1 MSSEIGMFTV
11 DQLEEVIERVGGYER
26 AKRLINHE
34 LKVVDIVPP
43 WKEENDI
50 IYLPPV
56 TSIGT
61 TGPEWIEILK
71 DKNRW
76 IDMKGL
82 KAFFLSDSFK
92 PTSGVT
98 YNVAIIKGKLFL
110 DNDRTTEGVY
120 VNADNHGFK
129 ELSPEAACLICVSL
143 DSEEFQILWRMGICN
158 IAIMHAPSIKDAG
171 YREIETRFCVCC
183 MFGGHISIIEHDPK
197 FGVGTWGG
205 TDSFAFQNSVTLNK
219 G

>member
-1 MSSEIGMFTV
+1 MSSKIGMFTV

-34 LKVVDIVPP
+34 LKVVDIVLP

-50 IYLPPV
+50 IYLPPL
-56 TSIGT
+56 TSDGT
-61 TGPEWIEILK
+61 TGPEWIKILRE
-71 DKNRW
+71 KNRW
-76 IDMKGL
+76 IDNKEL
-82 KAFFLSDSFK
+82 IKLFLSDGFK
-92 PTSGVT
+92 PTTGVT

-129 ELSPEAACLICVSL
+129 ELSPEVACLICESL
-143 DSEEFQILWRMGICN
+143 SKEEFQILERMGISN
-158 IAIMHAPSIKDAG
+158 IVIMHSPFIKIISD
-171 YREIETRFCVCC
+171 REIETRFSVSC
-183 MFGGHISIIEHDPK
+183 MFGFVSAIESDPK
-197 FGVGTWGG
+197 FGNGRWNEIN
-205 TDSFAFQNSVTLNK
+205 SFAYNNPAKHVN